1 MSGCVRFVIL
11 CNVKSELQNLVR
23 LQVLDEQL
31 RTQRRRLD
39 SIPEELGER
48 EAALAAR
55 EASVAQHHAD
65 RESCLTRAQQ
75 IEEECGVHEQ
85 RIDKLDAQTRELS
98 DAGSAAIARHEAD
111 ALRAKVSQAQ
121 DEAISLMEQAEE
133 FAQHAEQAHVACEE
147 HRAELAQFRKVV
159 IEDQASLTER
169 LTELETKRGALFEP
183 IGTNTKLIY
192 EKIAE
197 ARDGRA
203 VVPLRGKS
211 CGGCGS
217 PLPPNEQLKVSA
229 AKSLNQCRSCGRVL
243 IPAEL
248 WAAVTS

>member
-1 MSGCVRFVIL
+1 
-11 CNVKSELQNLVR
+11 VKSELQNLVR
-23 LQVLDEQL
+23 LQLLDEQV
-31 RTQRRRLD
+31 RIQRRRLD

-55 EASVAQHHAD
+55 EAGVAQHHAD

-75 IEEECGVHEQ
+75 LEEECNGHEV
-85 RIDKLDAQTRELS
+85 RIEKLEAQMRELA

-111 ALRAKVSQAQ
+111 ALRGKVSVAQ
-121 DEAISLMEQAEE
+121 DEALSLIEQAEQ
-133 FAQHAEQAHVACEE
+133 FAAQAVEANEACEE
-147 HRAELAQFRKVV
+147 QRAELEQFRKIV
-159 IEDQASLTER
+159 IEDQASIGER
-169 LTELETKRGALFEP
+169 LSALEVQRDELFEP
-183 IGTNTKLIY
+183 IGSNARLIY

-217 PLPPNEQLKVSA
+217 PLPPNEQMKVSA

-248 WAAVTS
+248 WATVTA